1 MLDEDKMIR
10 TIILGSDWQEVLA
23 SIVIEE
29 GMDPKEIDIIKLAG
43 QFTLYLQ
50 RLQKFD
56 FRVPARFILISAI
69 LLWMKCEALFEEEE
83 EIRKEKEQLP
93 PIDITNIPQLS
104 APIERRPTRK
114 VTLDELITALNKAFE
129 FKERKEG
136 RHIRLRRAVETLI
149 VPEEDIE
156 LKISRALSAITQ
168 SHETTFRKLVPEWK
182 RHAIVDVFLPLL
194 HLYMRGSVQCDQPE
208 MFGDIFVKVK
218 E

>member
-136 RHIRLRRAVETLI
+136 RYSNNRQCREGCSFIDKGGQKAEIIIYSNIVTHESLI
-149 VPEEDIE
+149 N
-156 LKISRALSAITQ
+156 
-168 SHETTFRKLVPEWK
+168 
-182 RHAIVDVFLPLL
+182 
-194 HLYMRGSVQCDQPE
+194 
-208 MFGDIFVKVK
+208 
-218 E
+218 